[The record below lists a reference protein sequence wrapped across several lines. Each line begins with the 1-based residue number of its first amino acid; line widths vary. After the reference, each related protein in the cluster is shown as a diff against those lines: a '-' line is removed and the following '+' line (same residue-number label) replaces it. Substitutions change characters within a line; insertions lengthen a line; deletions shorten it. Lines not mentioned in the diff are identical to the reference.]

1 MNIKIQI
8 VAFKKY
14 IEDIIITAENKVSGA
29 PNNELKIM
37 EDKITRNAELNDQE
51 IHIKMYFQ
59 EGAPVL
65 FW

>member
-14 IEDIIITAENKVSGA
+14 IEDIIITAENKDSGT

-37 EDKITRNAELNDQE
+37 EDKITSNAELNDQE
-51 IHIKMYFQ
+51 NHIKMYFQ